1 MEQRFGYDFS
11 RVRVHAGTAAEQSVL
26 DVNANAYT
34 VGPNMVF
41 GAGRFAPGTQQG
53 RRLIAHELT
62 HVVQQSGSDGGIRI
76 DSSNEKRGLSP
87 ISLPSQR
94 LAVPVGWERA
104 LAESAPSGRPLG
116 DGVAPGLAAARGLRI
131 HADERADQLCQD
143 VGASAFTYSK
153 DVYFGRGRFQP
164 GTAAGRE
171 LVAHEVAHAMQPR
184 PFSFVQRQPNPA
196 APPPG
201 PLDYDFS
208 LGSLPMP
215 PNGTTKEKVEQALRV
230 IVAKGDDITSFAP
243 QGMVPGSDAE
253 IFLLWALLL
262 TGKKARWGT
271 EADILTAIGWP
282 AKASDP
288 TPQGQVTLRIDRRGA
303 ATAELIAA
311 GPLPAV
317 APTTVADG
325 TKRLQSDFG
334 FASVTGW
341 GNAAKDAAEIGDVLA
356 ALELLKAR
364 ASQDIPALKGVDL
377 IRVVSLG
384 ETGPGRKI
392 AGAFNLGGAMLP
404 GAATPTRPTLKL
416 ADEAF
421 SEKKQFVGGGP
432 GAAALPA
439 SFLVILHEVGHAV
452 EAVELRAAQ
461 EEFNTATAEVGA
473 ARQRL
478 ADESKTYQAEYDEAK
493 RKGELPA
500 FWKRRA
506 KQHKESERLEE
517 AAIAR
522 RLQAGTRLDGTKVT
536 AAAVQ
541 PLEAATAALSTTAG
555 TSLTA
560 ARNAVRTLTAD
571 ALQRAEAYTRALD
584 EVAAA
589 IPTFAADSQTTA
601 TSVEDLELIVF
612 QKIWERDKLHLPLL
626 QLVGRLPQVNR
637 AMARLGDATQAQDAW
652 FESERVLARARFHTL
667 RLQKFVDLVAANH
680 IRRFTQYSV
689 ENWELRPGEFY
700 AEAYSL
706 WLTDRVFLETNY
718 KVVFDFF
725 ESGDYR
731 K

>member
-11 RVRVHAGTAAEQSVL
+11 RVRVHAGMAAEQSARDL
-26 DVNANAYT
+26 NAHAYT

-41 GAGRFAPGTQQG
+41 GAGRFAPGTHQG

-62 HVVQQSGSDGGIRI
+62 HVVQQSGSDGIRI
-76 DSSNEKRGLSP
+76 DSSNEKRVAY

-94 LAVPVGWERA
+94 LAVPAGWERA

-143 VGASAFTYSK
+143 GGASAFTYSK
-153 DVYFGRGRFQP
+153 DLYFGRGRFQP
-164 GTAAGRE
+164 GTTAGRE
-171 LVAHEVAHAMQPR
+171 LLAHEVAHAMQPR

-201 PLDYDFS
+201 PLDYDRS
-208 LGSLPMP
+208 VGSLEMP
-215 PNGTTKEKVEQALRV
+215 PKGTTKAQVTQWLSANV
-230 IVAKGDDITSFAP
+230 TKGDITSFGFAVQAP
-243 QGMVPGSDAE
+243 VPGSDAE

-282 AKASDP
+282 AKAGDP

-317 APTTVADG
+317 APATVADG

-364 ASQDIPALKGVDL
+364 APQDIPALKGVDL
-377 IRVVSLG
+377 IRVASLG
-384 ETGPGRKI
+384 ETGPGRKT
-392 AGAFNLGGAMLP
+392 AGEFNMGGATLP

-416 ADEAF
+416 ADAAF
-421 SEKKQFVGGGP
+421 SEKELFVGGGP
-432 GAAALPA
+432 GAASLPA
-439 SFLVILHEVGHAV
+439 SFQLILHEVGHAV
-452 EAVELRAAQ
+452 EAVELRAAR
-461 EEFNTATAEVGA
+461 EEFNTATAEVA
-473 ARQRL
+473 AAKQTL
-478 ADESKTYQAEYDEAK
+478 ADEVKTHQAEYDEAK
-493 RKGELPA
+493 RKGQLPA
-500 FWKRRA
+500 FWKRRD
-506 KQHKESERLEE
+506 KQHKENETLEE
-517 AAIAR
+517 AAIKRTLRA
-522 RLQAGTRLDGTKVT
+522 ATRIEGTKVT

-560 ARNAVRTLTAD
+560 AKNAVGALTAD

-589 IPTFAADSQTTA
+589 IPTFAVDSKAKA

-626 QLVGRLPQVNR
+626 QLVGRPQVNR
-637 AMARLGDATQAQDAW
+637 VMPQLNAATQAQDAW
-652 FESERVLARARFHTL
+652 FESERVLARARLRTL

-706 WLTDRVFLETNY
+706 WLTDPAFLKTNY

-725 ESGDYR
+725 ENGDYR